1 MEMYFKEHRDRDFFT
16 LCEVVRKEVKSP
28 LSISEIALKA
38 VHREAQSFYL
48 SEREYVRIYRKARLM
63 PDCRSEIRNE
73 MYREIQRRFLEEK
86 RKNPGLN
93 HFQIARIIGEQTAPR
108 FYISDGRAIQLYYS
122 LLKYMK

>member
-1 MEMYFKEHRDRDFFT
+1 MDMYFKEHRDRDFFT
-16 LCEVVRKEVKSP
+16 ICEAVRKEAKSC
-28 LSISEIALKA
+28 LSVSETAREA
-38 VHREAQSFYL
+38 VHREAPSFYL

-73 MYREIQRRFLEEK
+73 MYREIRRRFLEEK

-93 HFQIARIIGEQTAPR
+93 HFRIARIVGEQTAPR
-108 FYISDGRAIQLYYS
+108 FYISEGRAVQLYYS